1 MYDNYRVKGVRDMKL
16 LRVVADGFKNCAD
29 DFEISLVPLAR
40 KTSEDKE
47 YELEEI
53 ADGLFTYATLGI
65 VGKNASGKTSA
76 LELLSICHEILWLFR
91 VNKKTYSVDNV
102 SLTIYFFHD
111 GNIYSYKTLLKEDP
125 ISDKIIFENQELR
138 YKKYFKSKVNE
149 IFEDIEFV
157 PYKNE
162 GVLPEDTSIIFFV
175 IKKLVPS
182 CMYFSSFDVGHSIY
196 NNIFSAKK
204 AFEISDEVLMKII
217 RIFDENITQLKMIDD
232 NNYQLKYSG
241 RTEKLS
247 SKQLYYRLSSGTTR
261 GMELYTY
268 IIISLKNGIDVI
280 IDEIENHFH
289 KTLVENIISLYKDK
303 SVNKKNASLIFATH
317 YCEVLDLFNRQDNIY
332 ITKADKK
339 VHIQNM
345 YRDYD
350 VRPEL
355 LKSKQFYNDTFNTAV
370 NYESLMDLKKE
381 LKK

>member
-1 MYDNYRVKGVRDMKL
+1 MKL
-16 LRVVADGFKNCAD
+16 LKVIADRFKNCED
-29 DFEISLVPLAR
+29 GFEISMVPLAR

-53 ADGLFTYATLGI
+53 ADGLYTYATLGI

-76 LELLSICHEILWLFR
+76 LELLSVSHEILWFFR
-91 VNKKTYSVDNV
+91 VNKKTYSVNNV
-102 SLTIYFFHD
+102 FLTLFFFHD
-111 GNIYSYKTLLKEDP
+111 GNIYKYKTLLKEDI
-125 ISDKIIFENQELR
+125 ISDKIIFENQEIQ
-138 YKKYFKSKVNE
+138 YKKYYKSKVNE

-157 PYKNE
+157 KYENE
-162 GVLPEDTSIIFFV
+162 GALPEDTSNIFFV
-175 IKKLVPS
+175 IKKIIPS
-182 CMYFSSFDVGHSIY
+182 CMYFSSFDAGHSVY
-196 NNIFSAKK
+196 NDIFTAQK
-204 AFEISDEVLMKII
+204 AFGISDEVLMKII
-217 RIFDENITQLKMIDD
+217 RIFDENITQLKMLDD

-241 RTEKLS
+241 KTEKLS
-247 SKQLYYRLSSGTTR
+247 AKQLYYRLSSGTTK
-261 GMELYTY
+261 GMNLYTY
-268 IIISLKNGIDVI
+268 IIISLKNGIDII

-317 YCEVLDLFNRQDNIY
+317 YCEILDLFNRQDNIY

-370 NYESLMDLKKE
+370 NYEFLMDLKKE

>member
-1 MYDNYRVKGVRDMKL
+1 MKL
-16 LRVVADGFKNCAD
+16 LKVIADGFKNCED
-29 DFEISLVPLAR
+29 GFEISMVPIAR

-53 ADGLFTYATLGI
+53 ADGLYTYATLGI

-76 LELLSICHEILWLFR
+76 LELLSISHEILWFFR
-91 VNKKTYSVDNV
+91 VNKKTYSVNNV
-102 SLTIYFFHD
+102 SLTLFFFHD
-111 GNIYSYKTLLKEDP
+111 GNIYKYKTLLKEDI
-125 ISDKIIFENQELR
+125 ISDKIIFENQEIQ
-138 YKKYFKSKVNE
+138 YKKYFKSKVND

-157 PYKNE
+157 KYENE
-162 GVLPEDTSIIFFV
+162 GALPEDTSNIFFV
-175 IKKLVPS
+175 IKKIIPS
-182 CMYFSSFDVGHSIY
+182 CMYFSSFDTGHSVY
-196 NNIFSAKK
+196 NDIFTAKK
-204 AFEISDEVLMKII
+204 AFGISDEVLMKII
-217 RIFDENITQLKMIDD
+217 RIFDENITQLKMLDD

-241 RTEKLS
+241 KTEKLS
-247 SKQLYYRLSSGTTR
+247 AKQLYYRLSSGTTK
-261 GMELYTY
+261 GMNLYTY
-268 IIISLKNGIDVI
+268 IIISLKNGIDII

-317 YCEVLDLFNRQDNIY
+317 YCEILDLFNRQDNIY

-370 NYESLMDLKKE
+370 NYEFLMDLKKE